1 MKFNGKLPAA
11 LIWGI
16 AIGLFISLL
25 HPIVIRTGSN
35 NVFYIGFELPLGW
48 LIIGA
53 FSFFYLRSIRLGGVC
68 GATAGVTST
77 IMFIILNFRNHIS
90 HNHPSYFL
98 LYMVFYMVA
107 GIFWGAVIYSLP
119 GIIGG
124 WLYERKQTKN

>member
-1 MKFNGKLPAA
+1 MKFNGKAPAA

-25 HPIVIRTGSN
+25 SPIVIRTGSN
-35 NVFYIGFELPLGW
+35 NVFYIGSELPLGW

-53 FSFFYLRSIRLGGVC
+53 FSFFYLRSIHLGGIY
-68 GATAGVTST
+68 GATAGVTSGIAST
-77 IMFIILNFRNHIS
+77 ILNFHDYFNHIS
-90 HNHPSYFL
+90 S
-98 LYMVFYMVA
+98 LYILFYVVG
-107 GIFWGAVIYSLP
+107 GILYSAALYAVP